1 MRRRQ
6 LLGSGIAAVTACT
19 AGCTGDDD
27 GTDPPTGSPTDGT
40 DSPTPSSSPTTTGGP
55 TGTQAENLGTIEY
68 TVTNEDD
75 EVHDLAVA
83 MENNEGRVVEELFEP
98 GFQPGTSVGAGSA
111 GHEPGTSP
119 LTLTFDIESASASYV
134 WDIEACARVDL
145 RVTITTEAEITVEE
159 TLCQN

>member
-6 LLGSGIAAVTACT
+6 FLRSGIVAVAAAT
-19 AGCTGDDD
+19 AGCTGDED
-27 GTDPPTGSPTDGT
+27 GGTAPPTSSPTDGT
-40 DSPTPSSSPTTTGGP
+40 DSPTPTSSPTTGGP

-98 GFQPGTSVGAGSA
+98 DFQPGTSVGAGSA

-119 LTLTFDIESASASYV
+119 LTLTFDIGSASASYV
-134 WDIEACARVDL
+134 WDVEACARVDL
-145 RVTITTEAEITVEE
+145 RVTITTETEITVEE